1 MLLPHVRLPLVISAM
16 IAMLPG
22 IAPGITRAETIAYW
36 RFENGAANTV
46 ATGAGSILDLSGHG
60 LNGTPVGNTVY
71 RTDVPVNPVP
81 ATGAANT
88 RSIDIAAYGA
98 RVAVADNPLL
108 ALTHSLTLE
117 AYIRPRTGGNADY
130 NWGQIVF
137 RGDDR
142 GGLDPWFLGLNQNS
156 LMFVIEQGNDPG
168 QYAFLSYGI
177 QAFDTWMH
185 VAGTLDDA
193 TGAMNLYVNGVSVA
207 STITSVR
214 PLGVLTGPNP
224 GIGIG
229 STQQGTINE
238 TFNGL
243 IDEVRIS
250 DVALQPGQFLN
261 ASPVPEIDPAGMTS
275 ALALLIGAV
284 GLVERRRRDRT

>member
-1 MLLPHVRLPLVISAM
+1 MLRPHLRLPLVISAM
-16 IAMLPG
+16 LAMLPG
-22 IAPGITRAETIAYW
+22 IAPGIIRAETIAYW

-88 RSIDIAAYGA
+88 RSLDIASYGA
-98 RVAVADNPLL
+98 GVTVADNPLF
-108 ALTHSLTLE
+108 ALTKSLTLE
-117 AYIRPRTGGNADY
+117 AFIRPRTGSIGDY
-130 NWGQIVF
+130 NWGQIIF

-142 GGLDPWFLGLNQNS
+142 GGLDPYYLGVNQSS
-156 LMFVIEQGNDPG
+156 LYFTIIQANDPG
-168 QYAFLSYGI
+168 QYAQLSYGL
-177 QAFDTWMH
+177 QVFDTWMH

-214 PLGVLTGPNP
+214 PLGPLTGPNP
-224 GIGIG
+224 GVGIG
-229 STQQGTINE
+229 SSSSMP
-238 TFNGL
+238 L
-243 IDEVRIS
+243 PS
-250 DVALQPGQFLN
+250 
-261 ASPVPEIDPAGMTS
+261 
-275 ALALLIGAV
+275 
-284 GLVERRRRDRT
+284 RRSTRRG

>member
-1 MLLPHVRLPLVISAM
+1 ML
-16 IAMLPG
+16 AMLPG

-88 RSIDIAAYGA
+88 RSLDIASTSS
-98 RVAVADNPLL
+98 RVAVADDQRFALTKSL
-108 ALTHSLTLE
+108 ALE
-117 AYIRPRTGGNADY
+117 AFIRPRAGGSGDY
-130 NWGQIVF
+130 GWRMILF

-142 GGLDPWFLGLNQNS
+142 GGLDPYHLGINGNGLYFTIIQA
-156 LMFVIEQGNDPG
+156 NDPG
-168 QYAFLSYGI
+168 QYAQLSYGL
-177 QAFDTWMH
+177 QVFDTWMH

-214 PLGVLTGPNP
+214 PLGPLTGPNP

-229 STQQGTINE
+229 GSQGGSSFNFG
-238 TFNGL
+238 FNGL

-261 ASPVPEIDPAGMTS
+261 ASPVPEINPAGMTS

>member
-1 MLLPHVRLPLVISAM
+1 MLRPHLRLPLVLSAM
-16 IAMLPG
+16 LAMLPG

-88 RSIDIAAYGA
+88 RSLDFDVSGS

-108 ALTHSLTLE
+108 ALTKSMTLE
-117 AYIRPRTGGNADY
+117 AFIRPRATGDF
-130 NWGQIVF
+130 IREIIF
-137 RGDDR
+137 RGDDL
-142 GGLDPWFLGLNQNS
+142 GGLDPYRLTLSQNLLG
-156 LMFVIEQGNDPG
+156 FVIMNNNVNADSLVYSIP
-168 QYAFLSYGI
+168 S
-177 QAFDTWMH
+177 FDTWIH

-193 TGAMNLYVNGVSVA
+193 TGAMNLYINGVSVA
-207 STITSVR
+207 SKTTSVR
-214 PLGVLTGPNP
+214 PLGTLFGPNP
-224 GIGIG
+224 GLGIG
-229 STQQGTINE
+229 NVQSANYPQA
-238 TFNGL
+238 FNGL

-261 ASPVPEIDPAGMTS
+261 ASAVPGIDPAGMTS